1 MGIIRETQQPIAP
14 IPSIPSTWFSMTR
27 SWRLWLL
34 LIRVLSTQ
42 LRTPTTASAPFCGC
56 NQMRDLPLGL

>member
-1 MGIIRETQQPIAP
+1 MGIIRETQPPIAP

-34 LIRVLSTQ
+34 LIRVQSSQ
-42 LRTPTTASAPFCGC
+42 LRTGQFDRWSG
-56 NQMRDLPLGL
+56 RG